1 MIDIDLESI
10 DKKYSAIVSEVT
22 AFRDSLQG
30 KCQELLDLKTQIV
43 SGIQAEVDRVKRERD

>member
-43 SGIQAEVDRVKRERD
+43 SGIRAEVDRVKRERD